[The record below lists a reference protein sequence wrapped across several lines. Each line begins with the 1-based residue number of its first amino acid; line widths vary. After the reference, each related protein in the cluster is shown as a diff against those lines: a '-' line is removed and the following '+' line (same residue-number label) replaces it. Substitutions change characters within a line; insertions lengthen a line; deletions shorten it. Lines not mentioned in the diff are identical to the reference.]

1 MKQIEMCKGYVNL
14 VEDSKELMEYF
25 HSMEDNSL
33 LTFDWETT
41 GLEYDAIPLCL
52 SLHQRGSSPC
62 VVLLDYFFDDGVSMQ
77 ELAGILNEEFPRFNL
92 MAHNAKYDYMI
103 AVVNGVSPDS
113 MRIRYDTLVM
123 VHLYDPDL
131 PKKLEIRIKDDF
143 GFAKRTFEDICGKKW
158 DRINWSVEAESLR
171 DLLVMYTG
179 EDVYWETQLYYKYRK
194 MLDEDAWRI
203 HDRIEIP
210 LIKIVAEAKIRGVL
224 IDVPLLE
231 DLLVRCDDAWG
242 KVQSEIYE
250 ECGCVFN
257 LNSNKQK
264 AEVFFDRM
272 KLPILSK
279 TKKGA
284 PQTNAATYSEW
295 ADMGLHI
302 GELLNYYSELQKL
315 KTGYLIPIPQ
325 LVDENNIL
333 RGDLNSCGTATGR
346 FSSSSPN
353 LQNMPNNVDFPVRA
367 AFIPR
372 PGYVFLNYDYS
383 QLELRVMAHMSKD
396 ATFIDIFTH
405 GRDPHGE
412 VAKALGVSR
421 RQAKTANFGV
431 LYGLGDENFA
441 KKFDVSVAE
450 AHVIVENYHTTYSG
464 FAKWKTST
472 ENFAKKNGYVKNLFG
487 RKRVLHSASKSRWD
501 KDFRFGEFSK
511 DMRRSVNSIIQ
522 GTGADIVKLATIA
535 MCRKFRELNLDA
547 HFLLQ
552 VHDEIVIE
560 VRKDQMIEARDIMV
574 DCMEHTTEL
583 CVPLDVDG
591 KIITRWNEMH
601 DDDLPSLEK
610 RFDYSLYS
618 TVL

>member
-1 MKQIEMCKGYVNL
+1 MKQIKMCRGYVNL
-14 VEDSKELMEYF
+14 IQTLDEIKKYLGSL
-25 HSMEDNSL
+25 EDNSL
-33 LTFDWETT
+33 LTFDWETI
-41 GLEYDAIPLCL
+41 GLEYDAVPLCL
-52 SLHQRGSSPC
+52 SMHQRGSEPH
-62 VVLLDYFFDDGVSMQ
+62 VVLVDYFFDGGISMGDI
-77 ELAGILNEEFPRFNL
+77 ADVCNEEFKRL
-92 MAHNAKYDYMI
+92 RLVAHNSKYDYMI
-103 AVVNGVSPDS
+103 SVMNGIKSEN
-113 MRIRYDTLVM
+113 MNIAYDTLVM
-123 VHLYDPDL
+123 VHLVDPDL
-131 PKKLEIRIKDDF
+131 PKKLETRVKDDF
-143 GFAKRTFEDICGKKW
+143 GYSKKTFEEICGKKW
-158 DRINWSVEAESLR
+158 AKINWSTEADSLMEM
-171 DLLVMYTG
+171 LVMYTG
-179 EDVYWETQLYYKYRK
+179 EDTYWETQLFHKYKK
-194 MLDEDAWRI
+194 LLDEDAWRI
-203 HDRIEIP
+203 HNRIEIP
-210 LIKIVAEAKIRGVL
+210 LVKIVADAKIRGVL

-231 DLLVRCDDAWG
+231 DLLVKCDAKWAE
-242 KVQSEIYE
+242 VQQAIYT

-257 LNSNKQK
+257 LNSTKQK
-264 AEVFFDRM
+264 AEVFFDKM

-279 TKKGA
+279 TRKGA
-284 PQTNAATYSEW
+284 PQTNAATYEEW
-295 ADMGLHI
+295 ADMGFHI
-302 GELLNYYSELQKL
+302 GKLLNEYSELQKL

-325 LVDENNIL
+325 LVDEHNVL

-346 FSSSSPN
+346 FSSSNPN
-353 LQNMPNNVDFPVRA
+353 LQNMPNNVEFPVRA

-412 VAKALGVSR
+412 VAKALGVTR
-421 RQAKTANFGV
+421 RQAKVANFGV

-441 KKFDVSVAE
+441 KKFGVPTEE
-450 AHVIVENYHTTYSG
+450 AHAIIENYHITYAG
-464 FAKWKTST
+464 FAKWKTQT

-487 RKRVLHSASKSRWD
+487 RKRVLHMAGKSRWD

-511 DMRRSVNSIIQ
+511 DMRRSVNTIIQ

-535 MCRKFRELNLDA
+535 MCRKFVEKGLDA

-552 VHDEIVIE
+552 VHDEVVIE

-618 TVL
+618 NVL

>member
-1 MKQIEMCKGYVNL
+1 MCKGFVNL
-14 VEDSKELMEYF
+14 VESADELVDYF
-25 HSMEDNSL
+25 NSFEDNSL

-52 SLHQRGSSPC
+52 SLHHRGSSPC
-62 VVLLDYFFDDGVSMQ
+62 VVLVDYFFEDGIPMR
-77 ELAGILNEEFPRFNL
+77 ELADILNKQFPRFKL
-92 MAHNAKYDYMI
+92 MAHNSKYDYMI
-103 AVVNGVSPDS
+103 GVVNGVNPDA
-113 MRIRYDTLVM
+113 MNIRYDTLIM
-123 VHLYDPDL
+123 VHLVDPDL
-131 PKKLEIRIKDDF
+131 PKKLETRIKDDF
-143 GFAKRTFEDICGKKW
+143 SFSKKTFEEICGKKW
-158 DRINWSVEAESLR
+158 QNINWSVNAEELK

-179 EDVYWETQLYYKYRK
+179 EDVYWETQLFYKYRK
-194 MLDEDAWRI
+194 LLDEDAWRI

-210 LIKIVAEAKIRGVL
+210 LVKIVADAKIRGVL
-224 IDVPLLE
+224 IDVPLLK
-231 DLLVRCDDAWG
+231 DLLVKCDNEWA
-242 KVQSEIYE
+242 KVQNEIYD

-257 LNSNKQK
+257 LNSTKQK
-264 AEVFFDRM
+264 AEIFFNRM
-272 KLPILSK
+272 KLPVLSK

-284 PQTNAATYSEW
+284 PQTNAATFEEW
-295 ADMGLHI
+295 AEMGFHI
-302 GELLNYYSELQKL
+302 GELLNKYSELQKL
-315 KTGYLIPIPQ
+315 KTGYLIPIPN
-325 LVDENNIL
+325 LVDENDVL

-346 FSSSSPN
+346 FSSSNPN

-412 VAKALGVSR
+412 VAKALGVTR

-441 KKFDVSVAE
+441 KKFGVSTE
-450 AHVIVENYHTTYSG
+450 AAHNIVENYHTTYAG
-464 FAKWKTST
+464 FAKWKVAT

-487 RKRVLHSASKSRWD
+487 RKRVLHSASKSRYD
-501 KDFRFGEFSK
+501 KDFRFGDFSK

-535 MCRKFRELNLDA
+535 MCKKFVELGLDA

-618 TVL
+618 SLSNG